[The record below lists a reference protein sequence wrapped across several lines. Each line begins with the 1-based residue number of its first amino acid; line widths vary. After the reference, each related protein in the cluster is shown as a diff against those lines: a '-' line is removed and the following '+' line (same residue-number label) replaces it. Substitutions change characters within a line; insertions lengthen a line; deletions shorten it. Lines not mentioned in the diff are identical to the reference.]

1 MKPHPDDPRL
11 TSHLLGELPPDEAV
25 EIERAAAA
33 NPSLKVALDD
43 LARVQRLLGET
54 LGGESSDRLHPW
66 QREAIRRAA
75 ADADAAEK
83 VIELPSRRRSWRPA
97 MVVAASVALICGATW
112 MMWRLPSGADHPE
125 SAKTTPAAPDWSD
138 PKTELALLPM
148 PGPSGGPE
156 IETGVGSG
164 GNRAETAK
172 LAKSQHAALRDDP
185 GGFLKRIGKTLRD
198 KPLPPPSRLR
208 SWPERPPIDARES
221 PTLHL
226 PLIAGDFSYG
236 WIRQALLER
245 RELPPPG
252 AVRVEELVNH
262 FPYAFARKAEAD
274 GVTLSVESI
283 RTPWDADTALTM
295 ISLKTKPGQAR
306 RVSLRFDSMPAAS
319 GIVRYRLLGF
329 DRAAPT
335 APDTPADTPP
345 PGTLLPGGHRIAMIV
360 ESWATA
366 PAGKPLPASVAAT
379 VETAAGPK
387 EIRLAASPAVTIWK
401 NSDADARLA
410 ALAAGFG
417 LHLRKSKFGV
427 APPLDRLAELAD
439 DLAKNSD
446 GATKEAAEELR
457 SLIAA
462 ALDLAEKR

>member
-112 MMWRLPSGADHPE
+112 MMWRLPSGAEQPE
-125 SAKTTPAAPDWSD
+125 SAENTPGAPDWSD

-172 LAKSQHAALRDDP
+172 LAESQHAALRDDP

-208 SWPERPPIDARES
+208 SWPERPPIDARKS
-221 PTLHL
+221 PTLRL
-226 PLIAGDFSYG
+226 PLIAGDFSHD

-245 RELPPPG
+245 HTPPPPG
-252 AVRVEELVNH
+252 AVRIEELVNH
-262 FPYAFARKAEAD
+262 FPHTFARRAETD

-283 RTPWDADTALTM
+283 RTPWDADTVLTM
-295 ISLKTKPGQAR
+295 ISLKTEPGQTR

-329 DRAAPT
+329 DRAAPP
-335 APDTPADTPP
+335 APPTPAGTPP
-345 PGTLLPGGHRIAMIV
+345 PGALLPGGHRIALVV
-360 ESWATA
+360 ESWTAA
-366 PAGKPLPASVAAT
+366 PAGNPLPASVAAT

-387 EIRLAASPAVTIWK
+387 EIRLDASPALADWE
-401 NSDADARLA
+401 NADADARLA
-410 ALAAGFG
+410 ALNAGFG
-417 LHLRKSKFGV
+417 LWLRKSKFGA
-427 APPLDRLAELAD
+427 APPPDLLANLAD
-439 DLAKNSD
+439 DLAENSD

-457 SLIAA
+457 RLIAA
-462 ALDLAEKR
+462 AREH